1 MSSAPT
7 PSTPSATPASSGY
20 ASQVETQ
27 YYTWRGYRCA
37 YDVLTCD
44 LTSNSSATSAEPDS
58 NQPAILLLHPIG
70 VGLSRHFWQRFAQA
84 WFNAGE
90 TIPLYNP
97 DLLGNGESD
106 MPHVAYYP
114 ADWAAQLEHFIRTV
128 VRRPVILISQ
138 GALFPVAI
146 ALSQR
151 PNSLELMQGLI
162 LAGPPAWSI
171 MTTLSPTWQNRLL
184 WRLFDSPLGQ
194 AFYRYAR
201 REQFLQSF
209 SIKQLFDDAEDVDDN
224 WLDMLQAGAA
234 DPASRH
240 AVFSFL
246 AGFWRQD
253 YTEVMQRIPQP
264 TLVVFGEDASSI
276 SRSGKKESP
285 QDRMRDYL
293 KHLPHVEGRFMSGR
307 NVLPYER
314 PVEFVQTISPFVH
327 ELSQA
332 APNPSANS

>member
-1 MSSAPT
+1 MPSDPT
-7 PSTPSATPASSGY
+7 TSTPPVDPSRAGHPSSL
-20 ASQVETQ
+20 ETQ
-27 YYTWRGYRCA
+27 YYHWRGYRCA

-44 LTSNSSATSAEPDS
+44 RSSDHSSFSDPSEM

-70 VGLSRHFWQRFAQA
+70 VGLSRQFWQRFAQA
-84 WFNAGE
+84 WFDAGE
-90 TIPLYNP
+90 TAPLYNP

-106 MPHVAYYP
+106 MPHVAYHP
-114 ADWAAQLEHFIRTV
+114 ADWAEQLEYFIQTV
-128 VRRPVILISQ
+128 IRRPVILISQ

-151 PNSLELMQGLI
+151 SNSLELVKGFI

-171 MTTLSPTWQNRLL
+171 MTTPSPTWRNRLL
-184 WRLFDSPLGQ
+184 WSLFDSPLGQ

-201 REQFLQSF
+201 REEFLRSF
-209 SIKQLFDDAEDVDDN
+209 SIKQLFDQAADVDAE
-224 WLDMLQAGAA
+224 WLNTLQTGAT

-246 AGFWRQD
+246 AGFWRRD
-253 YTEVMQRIPQP
+253 YMEAMQQISQP
-264 TLVVFGEDASSI
+264 TLVVFGETASSI

-293 KHLPHVEGRFMSGR
+293 KHLPHVEGRFMAGR

-314 PVEFVQTISPFVH
+314 PAEFVQTISPFVH
-327 ELSQA
+327 QLT
-332 APNPSANS
+332 